1 MGEDTVVEF
10 RQPGSIEEDPLTEVL
25 RAGARQLLVQA
36 VEAEVTSFVEAHG
49 HLTDDLGR
57 RRVVRHGY
65 LPEREIQTGIG
76 PVAVRCPRVR
86 DRGIGAAGGKIHFSS
101 AILPPYLRR
110 TRSIEELLPWL
121 YLKGISTGDFGE
133 ALAALLGPEAPGL
146 SASTIARLK
155 EVWQGELDRWQRR
168 DLSTRRSVY
177 FWADGVYFSP
187 RLDQDKQ
194 CILVIIGADEYG
206 RKELLAI
213 ADGYRES
220 SQSWREVLLDLKRR
234 GLTIGPEL
242 ATGDGALGFW
252 KALHEVYG
260 QTREQRCWHPK
271 HRGAGGATQR
281 RDAGAAPRPRISS
294 TSS

>member
-25 RAGARQLLVQA
+25 RAGARHLLVQA
-36 VEAEVTSFVEAHG
+36 VEAEVTSFVEAHR

-86 DRGIGAAGGKIHFSS
+86 DRGAGSPGGKIHFSS

-146 SASTIARLK
+146 SATTIARIC
-155 EVWQGELDRWQRR
+155 R
-168 DLSTRRSVY
+168 
-177 FWADGVYFSP
+177 P
-187 RLDQDKQ
+187 
-194 CILVIIGADEYG
+194 
-206 RKELLAI
+206 
-213 ADGYRES
+213 
-220 SQSWREVLLDLKRR
+220 
-234 GLTIGPEL
+234 
-242 ATGDGALGFW
+242 
-252 KALHEVYG
+252 
-260 QTREQRCWHPK
+260 
-271 HRGAGGATQR
+271 GAT
-281 RDAGAAPRPRISS
+281 S
-294 TSS
+294 TSGPMASTSRPGWIRTSNASL